1 MVCVVGE
8 CTSERGEGGGGGGR
22 GGEEAEVC
30 QHSCQHVINYSFGG
44 FGDTVVSKGA
54 VAIGTV
60 LETHRYTIGAAM
72 DSIFPSIFNS
82 R

>member
-1 MVCVVGE
+1 MKE
-8 CTSERGEGGGGGGR
+8 EKEKEEE
-22 GGEEAEVC
+22 EEAERRRRNVS